1 MAQVYLTGPSLVLG
15 ADDTVVL
22 SDASDGAVG
31 SVMVH
36 LDTESAGT
44 IAVTVKARARSVPR
58 ADTSVAWQPIPYLV
72 LTDGGVVA
80 SGATY
85 ATATLTGNDI
95 IIIPASGL
103 SIALD
108 VDYTSGTHRAYV
120 ERLIGAAA

>member
-1 MAQVYLTGPSLVLG
+1 MAQVYMTGPSLVLG

-44 IAVTVKARARSVPR
+44 ISVVVKGRARSVPR
-58 ADTSVAWQPIPYLV
+58 ADTSVAWQPIPYLS
-72 LTDGGVVA
+72 LTAGGTVTA
-80 SGATY
+80 YATGAT
-85 ATATLTGNDI
+85 AALAGNDI

-103 SIALD
+103 SVALD
-108 VDYTSGTHRAYV
+108 VNYTSGTHRAYV

>member
-44 IAVTVKARARSVPR
+44 IAVTVKGRSRSVPWE
-58 ADTSVAWQPIPYLV
+58 DTAVAWQPIPYLS
-72 LTDGGVVA
+72 LTAGGTV
-80 SGATY
+80 
-85 ATATLTGNDI
+85 TGNDI